1 MDRSLQRRLQKTNYQ
16 HIKRLCRDR
25 GQLFEDVDFQPV
37 ARSLYK
43 NKKPGFHPI
52 VWLRPHVSKIFKS
65 VTYTCVEILLFQINN
80 LRMISNCLFLGNLP
94 TSKVHSRRSN
104 PLWCRAGGSR
114 RSLVISSSIKFNFDS
129 KILRSCCSSW
139 SKLWAWLLRS
149 VQVGWQ
155 AKAKLIVTI

>member
-52 VWLRPHVSKIFKS
+52 VWLRPHVSKILIS
-65 VTYTCVEILLFQINN
+65 VTYTCVDIMIIFLNEIFWNDF
-80 LRMISNCLFLGNLP
+80 LFLFVGNLP

-114 RSLVISSSIKFNFDS
+114 RSLVISSRIKFNVDS

-149 VQVGWQ
+149 VQVGDRPSE
-155 AKAKLIVTI
+155 L

>member
-52 VWLRPHVSKIFKS
+52 VWLRPHVSFLLPFNE
-65 VTYTCVEILLFQINN
+65 VT
-80 LRMISNCLFLGNLP
+80 NCLKFYEGI
-94 TSKVHSRRSN
+94 SRVKLQICLSD
-104 PLWCRAGGSR
+104 
-114 RSLVISSSIKFNFDS
+114 SLVFRKYVNAQNS
-129 KILRSCCSSW
+129 
-139 SKLWAWLLRS
+139 
-149 VQVGWQ
+149 
-155 AKAKLIVTI
+155 

>member
-52 VWLRPHVSKIFKS
+52 VWLRPHVSFYATIQPTGNQLKIPNKR
-65 VTYTCVEILLFQINN
+65 Y
-80 LRMISNCLFLGNLP
+80 
-94 TSKVHSRRSN
+94 
-104 PLWCRAGGSR
+104 
-114 RSLVISSSIKFNFDS
+114 FDS
-129 KILRSCCSSW
+129 EITQLS
-139 SKLWAWLLRS
+139 
-149 VQVGWQ
+149 
-155 AKAKLIVTI
+155 I

>member
-65 VTYTCVEILLFQINN
+65 VTYTCKEIMLIVLNEIFWNDFWFLFV
-80 LRMISNCLFLGNLP
+80 GNLP

-149 VQVGWQ
+149 VQVGDRPSW
-155 AKAKLIVTI
+155 L